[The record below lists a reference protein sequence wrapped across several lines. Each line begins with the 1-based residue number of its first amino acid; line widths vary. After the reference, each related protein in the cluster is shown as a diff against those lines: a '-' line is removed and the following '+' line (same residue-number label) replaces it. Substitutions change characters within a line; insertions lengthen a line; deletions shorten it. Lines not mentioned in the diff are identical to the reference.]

1 MKSLI
6 QIEKIADNLKRKSEL
21 LNSFRDKFTDAKLT
35 KTVKIGA
42 SDKSTV
48 VVSEKDPIHS
58 TAYEIFRID
67 LMRYLAALSDDIT
80 IPANL
85 SNISLKDFLQ
95 TIIDE
100 SVIHSS
106 HPLNNNKRA
115 IWIDLAYGMSAP
127 RAVDTHIVPGS
138 KELHLILTAV
148 TDGNHPADKNIGV
161 LCASTATMSVGGGP
175 TDPPIS
181 GPVHPKDGITE

>member
-6 QIEKIADNLKRKSEL
+6 QIEKTADNLKRKTEL

-35 KTVKIGA
+35 KTVKLGT
-42 SDKSTV
+42 SKKSEV
-48 VVSEKDPIHS
+48 VISEKDPIHS

-67 LMRYLAALSDDIT
+67 LMRYLVALSDDII

-85 SNISLKDFLQ
+85 NNISLKDFLQ
-95 TIIDE
+95 GIINE
-100 SVIHSS
+100 SAVNQN
-106 HPLNNNKRA
+106 HPLNDDKRA
-115 IWIDLAYGMSAP
+115 IWIDFGYGMSAP
-127 RAVDTHIVPGS
+127 RAVGNHIVPGS

-148 TDGNHPADKNIGV
+148 IDGNHPADNNIGV
-161 LCASTATMSVGGGP
+161 LSATTATLSVGGGP

-181 GPVHPKDGITE
+181 GPVHPKDEIV